1 MPQSTA
7 AATLTATYN
16 DIEAV
21 KALFSANKG
30 QIAGVILEPVVGN
43 AGFIPP
49 TKEFLLV
56 RAKGSSVIFL
66 HKIYQKTMDCYI
78 ERDGP
83 AICSLNH
90 HLVYWMD
97 SQSLT

>member
-1 MPQSTA
+1 MGAALYVLVKNTHSSSLWPGDIVQPPGVPQSTA

-21 KALFSANKG
+21 KALFAANKG

-56 RAKGSSVIFL
+56 RARISSDL
-66 HKIYQKTMDCYI
+66 HQI
-78 ERDGP
+78 
-83 AICSLNH
+83 
-90 HLVYWMD
+90 
-97 SQSLT
+97 